1 MNFRYKLAQFFY
13 GRYLSYGLDALTV
26 IITVFCLIISF
37 VNIFVGSILLYL
49 FQTCLLIYMLFRLFS
64 KNISKRQQENKV
76 FADFFNAIKASKQLH
91 QRIKSEKNT
100 HVYKKCPHCRVVLRL
115 PRKPGAHT
123 VKCPR
128 CGESFKVTVK

>member
-1 MNFRYKLAQFFY
+1 MNFRYKLAQLFY

-100 HVYKKCPHCRVVLRL
+100 HVYKKCPHCKVVLRL

>member
-13 GRYLSYGLDALTV
+13 GRYLSYGLDVLTV

>member
-13 GRYLSYGLDALTV
+13 GRYLSYGLDALNV

>member
-13 GRYLSYGLDALTV
+13 GRYLSYGLDALTI

-64 KNISKRQQENKV
+64 KNISKRRQENKV

>member
-91 QRIKSEKNT
+91 QRIKGEKNT

>member
-26 IITVFCLIISF
+26 IITVFCLISSF

-64 KNISKRQQENKV
+64 KNLSKRQQENKV
-76 FADFFNAIKASKQLH
+76 FADFFTAIKASKQLH
-91 QRIKSEKNT
+91 QRIKSEINN

>member
-100 HVYKKCPHCRVVLRL
+100 HVYKKCPHCKVMLRL

>member
-49 FQTCLLIYMLFRLFS
+49 FQTSLLIYMLFRLFS

>member
-1 MNFRYKLAQFFY
+1 MNFRYKLAQLFY

>member
-1 MNFRYKLAQFFY
+1 MNFRYKLAQLFY

-76 FADFFNAIKASKQLH
+76 FADFFNAIKASKRLR

-100 HVYKKCPHCRVVLRL
+100 HVFKKCPHCKVVLRL